1 MIYGQSPSN
10 RIEIPKLMS
19 IRVALVEDNN
29 DLRMSMKSLLKRSA
43 RLRVVADYP
52 DAESALADLVRQ
64 NPDVVLMDVKLP
76 KMDGVECVRH
86 LKNLLPKV
94 LVIMLTIHDDNDS
107 LFNSILAGADGF
119 LLKDTVPSRIVEA
132 IEEVCKGGSPMTPQ
146 IARRIVQRF
155 RKNGPE
161 PAEMEN
167 LTPRER
173 EVLEELALGNRY
185 KEISDKLGIS
195 LDGIRFHIRGVY
207 NKLHVHSRT
216 EAVLKFLK
224 R

>member
-1 MIYGQSPSN
+1 
-10 RIEIPKLMS
+10 MS
-19 IRVALVEDNN
+19 IRVALVEDND
-29 DLRMSMKSLLKRSA
+29 DLRMSMRNLLNRSPQ
-43 RLRVVADYP
+43 LRVVADYA
-52 DAESALADLVRQ
+52 DAESALAGIVRHR
-64 NPDVVLMDVKLP
+64 PEVTLMDVKLP
-76 KMDGVECVRH
+76 KMDGVECVRA
-86 LKNLLPKV
+86 LKTLLPTVHV
-94 LVIMLTIHDDNDS
+94 LMLTIHDDNDS

-119 LLKDTVPSRIVEA
+119 LLKDTVPSRLVEA

-155 RKNGPE
+155 RRSD
-161 PAEMEN
+161 PAPANMEN

-173 EVLEELALGNRY
+173 EVLEQLALGNRY
-185 KEISDKLGIS
+185 KEISDNLGIS

-216 EAVLKFLK
+216 EAVLKYLK

>member
-1 MIYGQSPSN
+1 
-10 RIEIPKLMS
+10 MS
-19 IRVALVEDNN
+19 IRVALVEDND
-29 DLRMSMKSLLKRSA
+29 DLRMSMRNLLKRSP

-52 DAESALADLVRQ
+52 DAESALADLARHK
-64 NPDVVLMDVKLP
+64 PEVVLMDVKLP
-76 KMDGVECVRH
+76 KMDGVECARH
-86 LKNLLPKV
+86 LKNLLPTV
-94 LVIMLTIHDDNDS
+94 LIIMLTIHDDNDS

-119 LLKDTVPSRIVEA
+119 LLKDTVPSRLVEA
-132 IEEVCKGGSPMTPQ
+132 IEEVCQGGSPMTPQ

-155 RKNGPE
+155 RKADPE
-161 PAEMEN
+161 PANVEN

-173 EVLEELALGNRY
+173 EVLEQLALGNRY

-216 EAVLKFLK
+216 EAVVKYLQ

>member
-1 MIYGQSPSN
+1 
-10 RIEIPKLMS
+10 MS
-19 IRVALVEDNN
+19 IRVALVEDND

-43 RLRVVADYP
+43 RLRVVADYS
-52 DAESALADLVRQ
+52 DAESALADLVRHK
-64 NPDVVLMDVKLP
+64 PDVVLMDVKLP
-76 KMDGVECVRH
+76 KMDGVECVRL
-86 LKNLLPKV
+86 LKSLLPTV
-94 LVIMLTIHDDNDS
+94 LIIMLTIHDDNDS
-107 LFNSILAGADGF
+107 LFNSVLAGADGF
-119 LLKDTVPSRIVEA
+119 LLKDTLPSRLVEA
-132 IEEVCKGGSPMTPQ
+132 IEEVCQGGSPMTPQ

-155 RKNGPE
+155 RKTGSE
-161 PAEMEN
+161 PANVEN

-173 EVLEELALGNRY
+173 EVLEQLALGNRY

>member
-1 MIYGQSPSN
+1 
-10 RIEIPKLMS
+10 MS
-19 IRVALVEDNN
+19 IRVALVEDND

-43 RLRVVADYP
+43 RLRVVADYS
-52 DAESALADLVRQ
+52 DAESALADLVPHK
-64 NPDVVLMDVKLP
+64 PDVVLMDVKLP
-76 KMDGVECVRH
+76 RMDGVECARL
-86 LKNLLPKV
+86 LKSLLPTV
-94 LVIMLTIHDDNDS
+94 LIIMLTIHDDNDS

-119 LLKDTVPSRIVEA
+119 LLKDTVPSRLVEA
-132 IEEVCKGGSPMTPQ
+132 IEEVCQGGSPMTPQ

-155 RKNGPE
+155 RKTGSE
-161 PAEMEN
+161 PANVEN

-173 EVLEELALGNRY
+173 EVLEQLALGNRY
-185 KEISDKLGIS
+185 KEISDNLGIS

>member
-1 MIYGQSPSN
+1 
-10 RIEIPKLMS
+10 MS
-19 IRVALVEDNN
+19 IRVALVEDND

-43 RLRVVADYP
+43 RLRVVADYS
-52 DAESALADLVRQ
+52 DAESALADLVHHK
-64 NPDVVLMDVKLP
+64 PDVVLMDVKLP
-76 KMDGVECVRH
+76 KMDGVECVRL
-86 LKNLLPKV
+86 LKNLLPTV
-94 LVIMLTIHDDNDS
+94 LIIMLTIHDDNDS
-107 LFNSILAGADGF
+107 LFNSVLAGADGF
-119 LLKDTVPSRIVEA
+119 LLKDTVPSRLVEA
-132 IEEVCKGGSPMTPQ
+132 IEEVCQGGSPMTPQ

-155 RKNGPE
+155 RKTGSE
-161 PAEMEN
+161 PAGVEN

-173 EVLEELALGNRY
+173 EVLEQLALGNRY

-207 NKLHVHSRT
+207 HKLQVHSRT

>member
-1 MIYGQSPSN
+1 
-10 RIEIPKLMS
+10 MS
-19 IRVALVEDNN
+19 IHVALVEDNN

-43 RLRVVADYP
+43 RLRVVADYS
-52 DAESALADLVRQ
+52 DAESALADLPKHK
-64 NPDVVLMDVKLP
+64 PDVVLMDVKLP
-76 KMDGVECVRH
+76 KMDGVECVRL
-86 LKNLLPKV
+86 LKNQLPQV

-132 IEEVCKGGSPMTPQ
+132 IEEVCQGGSPMTPQ

-155 RKNGPE
+155 RKGDPE
-161 PAEMEN
+161 PANVES

-173 EVLEELALGNRY
+173 EVLEQLALGNRY

-216 EAVLKFLK
+216 EAVLKFLN